1 MSERA
6 AHEGAAH
13 EGAVHGGRFRGKTA
27 LCTGAG
33 RRAGLGAAILRALAA
48 EGCRVVFTDLL
59 RSTGPLQA
67 DHIGSA
73 EEIEQLAS
81 EVRAAGGTAACMS
94 LDVRD
99 ERQVE
104 AVIAATVARFER
116 LDFLINN
123 AGVGF
128 LIEPLVETAEE
139 RWRTVLDV
147 NLTGAFLCT
156 KHAARQMIRQGS
168 GGRIVNIASQAAK
181 SGHLHMAAYTASKH
195 GMIGLTRSAALEL
208 GPHGITVNAICP
220 NHVTTGLG
228 AVQNE
233 YFAKLRGFADTEAY
247 LADMRQR
254 IPLRRVGLAED
265 TAKACVFLCSEAASY
280 VTGEAMNVSGGIE
293 MH

>member
-6 AHEGAAH
+6 GPE
-13 EGAVHGGRFRGKTA
+13 GRFRGKVA

-59 RSTGPLQA
+59 HSTGPLA
-67 DHIGSA
+67 AGHIGSA
-73 EEIEQLAS
+73 QEIEALAA
-81 EVRAAGGTAACMS
+81 EVGAAGGTAACMS

-99 ERQVE
+99 EQQVE
-104 AVIAATVARFER
+104 AVVAATVARFER

-128 LIEPLVETAEE
+128 LIEPLVEMAED

-156 KHAARQMIRQGS
+156 KHAARQMIRQGH

-228 AVQNE
+228 AVQND
-233 YFAKLRGFADTEAY
+233 YFARLRGFADTEAY
-247 LADMRQR
+247 LQDMRGR
-254 IPLRRVGLAED
+254 IPLRRVGLTED
-265 TAKACVFLCSEAASY
+265 TAKVCAFLCSDAASY

>member
-1 MSERA
+1 MSV
-6 AHEGAAH
+6 GQ
-13 EGAVHGGRFRGKTA
+13 FRGKVA

-33 RRAGLGAAILRALAA
+33 RRAGLGAAILQALAA
-48 EGCRVVFTDLL
+48 EACTVVFTDLL
-59 RSTGPLQA
+59 ESTGPLTA
-67 DHIGSA
+67 GHIGDSQ
-73 EEIEQLAS
+73 EIEQLAA
-81 EVRAAGGTAACMS
+81 EIRATGGEAACMS

-99 ERQVE
+99 EAQVA
-104 AVIAATVARFER
+104 AVTGATVARFGR

-128 LIEPLVETAEE
+128 LIEPLIEMSAE

-156 KHAARQMIRQGS
+156 KHAARHMIRRGE

-228 AVQNE
+228 AVQNA
-233 YFAKLRGFADTEAY
+233 YFAKLRGFASTDDY

-254 IPLRRVGLAED
+254 IPLRRVGLTTD
-265 TAKACVFLCSEAASY
+265 TAKACTFLCSDAASY
-280 VTGEAMNVSGGIE
+280 VTGEAMNVSGGVE

>member
-1 MSERA
+1 MSA
-6 AHEGAAH
+6 GQ
-13 EGAVHGGRFRGKTA
+13 FSGKVA

-33 RRAGLGAAILRALAA
+33 RRDGLGAAILQALAR

-59 RSTGPLQA
+59 QDDGELSGT
-67 DHIGSA
+67 HIGSA
-73 EEIEQLAS
+73 QQIEQLV
-81 EVRAAGGTAACMS
+81 EDVRHAGGKALAMT

-99 ERQVE
+99 ESQVE
-104 AVIAATVARFER
+104 AAIATTVAHFGR

-123 AGVGF
+123 AGVGY
-128 LIEPLVETAEE
+128 LIQPLTDTTIE

-156 KHAARQMIRQGS
+156 KHAALQMVRQGE

-195 GMIGLTRSAALEL
+195 GLVGLTRSAAMEL
-208 GPHGITVNAICP
+208 GPFGITVNAVCP

-228 AVQNE
+228 QVQNE
-233 YFAKLRGFADTEAY
+233 YFAKLRGFANVDAY
-247 LADMRQR
+247 LSDMSGR
-254 IPLRRVGLAED
+254 IPMRRVGLTGD
-265 TAKACVFLCSEAASY
+265 TAQACVFLCSAHAAY
-280 VTGEAMNVSGGIE
+280 ITGEAMNVSGGVE

>member
-1 MSERA
+1 MTL
-6 AHEGAAH
+6 GQ
-13 EGAVHGGRFRGKTA
+13 FRGKVA

-33 RRAGLGAAILRALAA
+33 RRLGLGAAILRGLAA
-48 EGCRVVFTDLL
+48 EGCAVVFTDLL
-59 RSTGPLQA
+59 EPAGPLA
-67 DHIGSA
+67 AGHIGSHD
-73 EEIEQLAS
+73 EIETLVAEIGQLGGAAAS
-81 EVRAAGGTAACMS
+81 LS

-99 ERQVE
+99 EAQVQS
-104 AVIAATVARFER
+104 VIGKTVAHFGR

-128 LIEPLVETAEE
+128 LIEPLVETSAE

-147 NLTGAFLCT
+147 NLTGAFLCS
-156 KHAARQMIRQGS
+156 KHATRQMIQQGQ

-195 GMIGLTRSAALEL
+195 GLIGLTRSSAIEL

-233 YFAKLRGFADTEAY
+233 YFAKLRGFVNTDDY
-247 LADMRQR
+247 LKDMRLR
-254 IPLRRVGLAED
+254 IPLRRVGLATD
-265 TAKACVFLCSEAASY
+265 TAKACAFLCSDAASY
-280 VTGEAMNVSGGIE
+280 ITGEALNVSGGVE

>member
-1 MSERA
+1 MKD
-6 AHEGAAH
+6 GQF
-13 EGAVHGGRFRGKTA
+13 HGKVA

-33 RRAGLGAAILRALAA
+33 RRAGLGAAILGALAA
-48 EGCRVVFTDLL
+48 EGCTVVFTDLL
-59 RSTGPLQA
+59 EAGGALA
-67 DHIGSA
+67 AAHIGTQ
-73 EEIEQLAS
+73 EEIEQLAAEINRS
-81 EVRAAGGTAACMS
+81 GGTAACMS

-99 ERQVE
+99 EAQVA
-104 AVIAATVARFER
+104 AVIGATVARFER
-116 LDFLINN
+116 LDFLVNN

-128 LIEPLVETAEE
+128 LIEPLTETAAE

-156 KHAARQMIRQGS
+156 KHAALQMIRQGT

-228 AVQNE
+228 AVQND
-233 YFAKLRGFADTEAY
+233 YFAKLRGFAGPEEY

-254 IPLRRVGLAED
+254 IPLRRIGVTAD

-280 VTGEAMNVSGGIE
+280 VTGEAMNVSGGVE

>member
-1 MSERA
+1 MSA
-6 AHEGAAH
+6 GQ
-13 EGAVHGGRFRGKTA
+13 FSGKVA

-33 RRAGLGAAILRALAA
+33 RRDGLGAAILQALAR

-59 RSTGPLQA
+59 QDDGELSGG
-67 DHIGSA
+67 HIGSA
-73 EEIEQLAS
+73 QQIEQLV
-81 EVRAAGGTAACMS
+81 EDVRHAGGKALAMT

-99 ERQVE
+99 ESQVE
-104 AVIAATVARFER
+104 AAIATTVAHFGR

-123 AGVGF
+123 AGVGY
-128 LIEPLVETAEE
+128 LIQPLTDTTIE

-156 KHAARQMIRQGS
+156 KHAALQMVRQGE

-195 GMIGLTRSAALEL
+195 GLVGLTRSAAMEL
-208 GPHGITVNAICP
+208 GPFGITVNAVCP

-228 AVQNE
+228 QVQNE
-233 YFAKLRGFADTEAY
+233 YFAKLRGFANVDAY
-247 LADMRQR
+247 LSDMSGR
-254 IPLRRVGLAED
+254 IPMRRVGLTGD
-265 TAKACVFLCSEAASY
+265 TAQACVFLCSAHAAY
-280 VTGEAMNVSGGIE
+280 ITGEAMNVSGGVE

>member
-1 MSERA
+1 MSQ
-6 AHEGAAH
+6 GPF
-13 EGAVHGGRFRGKTA
+13 HGKVA

-48 EGCRVVFTDLL
+48 EGCAVVFTDLL
-59 RSTGPLQA
+59 ASTGTP
-67 DHIGSA
+67 GA
-73 EEIEQLAS
+73 EHLGTAAEIEALA
-81 EVRAAGGTAACMS
+81 EQICREGGTAACMS
-94 LDVRD
+94 LDVR
-99 ERQVE
+99 EESQVE
-104 AVIAATVARFER
+104 TVIAETVSRFGR
-116 LDFLINN
+116 LDILINN

-128 LIEPLVETAEE
+128 LIEPLVDTAAL
-139 RWRTVLDV
+139 RFKTVLDV

-156 KHAARQMIRQGS
+156 KHAARHMIRQGD

-228 AVQNE
+228 EVQNS

-247 LADMRQR
+247 LRDMRQR
-254 IPLRRVGLAED
+254 IPLRRVGLTAD
-265 TAKACVFLCSEAASY
+265 TAQACVFLCSGAAAY
-280 VTGEAMNVSGGIE
+280 ITGEAMNVSGGME

>member
-1 MSERA
+1 MT
-6 AHEGAAH
+6 EGQ
-13 EGAVHGGRFRGKTA
+13 FRGKVA

-33 RRAGLGAAILRALAA
+33 RRLGLGAAILQGLAA
-48 EGCRVVFTDLL
+48 EGCAVVFTDLL
-59 RSTGPLQA
+59 EPAGPLAA
-67 DHIGSA
+67 DHIGSHD
-73 EEIEQLAS
+73 EIETLVAEIGQ
-81 EVRAAGGTAACMS
+81 RGGAAACLS

-99 ERQVE
+99 EAQVQS
-104 AVIAATVARFER
+104 VIGKTVARFGR

-128 LIEPLVETAEE
+128 LIEPLVETSAE

-147 NLTGAFLCT
+147 NLTGAFLCS
-156 KHAARQMIRQGS
+156 KHAARHMIQQGQ

-195 GMIGLTRSAALEL
+195 GMVGLTRSSALEL

-220 NHVTTGLG
+220 NHVTTALG

-233 YFAKLRGFADTEAY
+233 YFARLRGFANSDEY
-247 LADMRQR
+247 LQDMRLR
-254 IPLRRVGLAED
+254 IPLRRVGLATD
-265 TAKACVFLCSEAASY
+265 TARACAFLCSDAAAY
-280 VTGEAMNVSGGIE
+280 ITGEAMNVSGGVE

>member
-1 MSERA
+1 MSE
-6 AHEGAAH
+6 GAGR
-13 EGAVHGGRFRGKTA
+13 EGRFRGKVA

-59 RSTGPLQA
+59 HSTGPLA
-67 DHIGSA
+67 AGHIGSA
-73 EEIEQLAS
+73 QEIEELAA
-81 EVRAAGGTAACMS
+81 EVRASGGSAECMS

-99 ERQVE
+99 EHQVE

-128 LIEPLVETAEE
+128 LIEPLIETAED

-156 KHAARQMIRQGS
+156 KHAARQMIRQGH

-228 AVQNE
+228 AVQND
-233 YFAKLRGFADTEAY
+233 YFAKLRGFADSAAY
-247 LADMRQR
+247 LQDMRAR
-254 IPLRRVGLAED
+254 IPLRRVGLTED
-265 TAKACVFLCSEAASY
+265 TAQACAFLCSDAASY

>member
-1 MSERA
+1 MND
-6 AHEGAAH
+6 GQ
-13 EGAVHGGRFRGKTA
+13 FRGRVA

-33 RRAGLGAAILRALAA
+33 RRAGLGAAILRTLAA
-48 EGCRVVFTDLL
+48 EACTVVFTDLL
-59 RSTGPLQA
+59 EPAGALA
-67 DHIGSA
+67 AGHIGTT
-73 EEIEQLAS
+73 EEIEQLAA
-81 EVRAAGGTAACMS
+81 EICRAGGTAASMS

-99 ERQVE
+99 EAQVE
-104 AVIAATVARFER
+104 AVIAQTVSRFGR

-128 LIEPLVETAEE
+128 LIEPLTETSEE

-156 KHAARQMIRQGS
+156 KHAARQMIHQRF

-195 GMIGLTRSAALEL
+195 GMIGLTRSSALEL
-208 GPHGITVNAICP
+208 GVHGITVNAICP

-228 AVQNE
+228 AVQNG
-233 YFAKLRGFADTEAY
+233 YFAKLRGFADSDEY
-247 LADMRQR
+247 LKDMRGR
-254 IPLRRVGLAED
+254 IPLRRVGLPSD
-265 TAKACVFLCSEAASY
+265 TAKACAFLCSDAASY

>member
-1 MSERA
+1 MKD
-6 AHEGAAH
+6 GQF
-13 EGAVHGGRFRGKTA
+13 HGKVA

-33 RRAGLGAAILRALAA
+33 RRAGLGAAILGALAA
-48 EGCRVVFTDLL
+48 EGCTVVFTDLL
-59 RSTGPLQA
+59 EAGGALA
-67 DHIGSA
+67 AAHIGTL
-73 EEIEQLAS
+73 EEIEQLAAEINRS
-81 EVRAAGGTAACMS
+81 GGTAACMS

-99 ERQVE
+99 EAQVA
-104 AVIAATVARFER
+104 AVIGATVARFER
-116 LDFLINN
+116 LDFLVNN

-128 LIEPLVETAEE
+128 LIEPLTETAAE

-156 KHAARQMIRQGS
+156 KHAALQMIRQGT
-168 GGRIVNIASQAAK
+168 GGRIVNIASQ
-181 SGHLHMAAYTASKH
+181 
-195 GMIGLTRSAALEL
+195 ALEL

-228 AVQNE
+228 AVQND
-233 YFAKLRGFADTEAY
+233 YFAKLRGFAGPEEY

-254 IPLRRVGLAED
+254 IPLRRIGVTAD

-280 VTGEAMNVSGGIE
+280 VTGEAMNVSGGVE

>member
-1 MSERA
+1 MNSGQFA
-6 AHEGAAH
+6 
-13 EGAVHGGRFRGKTA
+13 GKVA

-33 RRAGLGAAILRALAA
+33 RRDGLGAAILQALAA
-48 EGCRVVFTDLL
+48 HGCRVVFTDLL
-59 RSTGPLQA
+59 REQGELSGA
-67 DHIGSA
+67 HIGSA
-73 EEIEQLAS
+73 QQIDQLVEEI
-81 EVRAAGGTAACMS
+81 RRAGGEALALA

-99 ERQVE
+99 EAQVE
-104 AVIAATVARFER
+104 AAIATTVQRFGR

-123 AGVGF
+123 AGVGY
-128 LIEPLVETAEE
+128 LIQPLVDTSLE

-156 KHAARQMIRQGS
+156 KHAALQMTRQGE

-195 GMIGLTRSAALEL
+195 GMVGLTRSAALEL

-228 AVQNE
+228 QAQNE
-233 YFAKLRGFADTEAY
+233 YFARLRGFDGVDAY
-247 LADMRQR
+247 LQDMRGR
-254 IPLRRVGLAED
+254 IPLRRVGLVAD
-265 TAKACVFLCSEAASY
+265 TAQACVFLCSAHAAY
-280 VTGEAMNVSGGIE
+280 ITGEAMNVSGGVE